1 MGVPNIGIDSKGS
14 ALGDV
19 RFGSSEA
26 DISVSLAN
34 VRFTPESGHQAFMS
48 ARPGLFFFL
57 AGGLVGGT
65 PFLT

>member
-34 VRFTPESGHQAFMS
+34 VRFTP
-48 ARPGLFFFL
+48 
-57 AGGLVGGT
+57 VGST
-65 PFLT
+65 DRRNTF